1 MSTNLIIAGVD
12 EAGCGPLAGPVV
24 AAAVILDPNNPID
37 GLDDSKKLSPKRRD
51 ELSTLIKK
59 HCVAWA
65 VGHADAHEIDQINIL
80 QAALLA
86 MQRAIVS
93 LSIKP
98 QQLLIDGIRCPPD
111 LVNKYSMRAIID
123 GDSFVPEISA
133 ASIIAKVTRDQEML
147 KYDKQYP
154 EYGFAKH
161 KGYGTKIHLAAIKK
175 HGICKIH
182 RKSFAP
188 CAAAK

>member
-1 MSTNLIIAGVD
+1 LDTTLIAGVD
-12 EAGCGPLAGPVV
+12 EAGCGPLAGPVI
-24 AAAVILDPNNPID
+24 AAAVILDPNHPID
-37 GLDDSKKLSPKRRD
+37 GLDDSKKLSPKRRE
-51 ELSTLIKK
+51 ELFPLIKK
-59 HCVAWA
+59 HCIAWA
-65 VGHADAHEIDQINIL
+65 VGRAEAHEIDQINIL

-86 MQRAIVS
+86 MHRAIVS

-98 QQLLIDGIRCPPD
+98 QQLLIDGLRCPHD
-111 LVNKYSMRAIID
+111 LVDKYSMRAIID
-123 GDSFVPEISA
+123 GDSLIPEISA
-133 ASIIAKVTRDQEML
+133 ASIIAKVTRDHEML

-161 KGYGTKIHLAAIKK
+161 KGYGTKIHLDAIKK
-175 HGICKIH
+175 HGICSIH